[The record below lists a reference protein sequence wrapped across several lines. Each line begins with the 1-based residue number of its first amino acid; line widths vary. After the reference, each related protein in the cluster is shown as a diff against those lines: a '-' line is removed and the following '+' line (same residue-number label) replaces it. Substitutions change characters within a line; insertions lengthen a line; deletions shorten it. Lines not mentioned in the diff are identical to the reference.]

1 MLGAGGQLGQELLRA
16 RPPRGMLIKGL
27 NHREL
32 DITNPDIVMEA
43 LRQGKPG
50 VVINCA
56 SYTAVDKAEQQV
68 QQSFDV
74 NTQGA
79 AAVARACEETGAH
92 LLHISTEYVFN
103 GFKEKPY
110 VEDDETAPLNVYGQC
125 KAEAERQ
132 VRLLHR
138 NHVIVRT
145 SWLFSTMGKNFVHAI
160 LRLAKEKPQLRVVA
174 DQFGCP
180 TPAADLVRVLLEIS
194 RQVLD
199 GKSDG
204 FGTFHYCGAGKVS
217 RYGFALRILKYAR
230 PNLANMPEMIP
241 VSQSEF
247 PTPAH
252 RPMNCI
258 LDCAKI
264 GRIYGIEQKAW
275 DSGLAD
281 VITELHSK
289 VGD

>member
-1 MLGAGGQLGQELLRA
+1 MSA
-16 RPPRGMLIKGL
+16 KGL
-27 NHREL
+27 TRGDL
-32 DITNPDIVMEA
+32 DITNPDVVMEA
-43 LRQGKPG
+43 LRKIKPD

-103 GFKEKPY
+103 GFQEEPY
-110 VEDDETAPLNVYGQC
+110 VEDDDTSPLNIYGQC

-132 VRLLHR
+132 VRLLCHG
-138 NHVIVRT
+138 HVIVRT

-180 TPAADLVRVLLEIS
+180 TPSADLSQVLFEIS
-194 RQVLD
+194 RQLLE

-217 RYGFALRILKYAR
+217 RYGFAQRILKHAR
-230 PNLANMPEMIP
+230 PYLANMPEMIP

-264 GRIYGIEQKAW
+264 GRVYGIKQKAW

-281 VITELHSK
+281 VIKELHSK
-289 VGD
+289 AGE